1 MAMENKIK
9 KQKLDHHQLLRLI
22 NTIDTNQEIRN
33 AYLCEVNG
41 TCVKKIAINYE
52 NGDKES
58 FYPMDDDL
66 DYIMNGIVLTRNK

>member
-1 MAMENKIK
+1 MDDKIK

-22 NTIDTNQEIRN
+22 NTMDSTKEIRN
-33 AYLCEVNG
+33 AYLCEITG
-41 TCVKKIAINYE
+41 TCAKKIAINYE

-66 DYIMNGIVLTRNK
+66 EYIMNGIVLTRNK